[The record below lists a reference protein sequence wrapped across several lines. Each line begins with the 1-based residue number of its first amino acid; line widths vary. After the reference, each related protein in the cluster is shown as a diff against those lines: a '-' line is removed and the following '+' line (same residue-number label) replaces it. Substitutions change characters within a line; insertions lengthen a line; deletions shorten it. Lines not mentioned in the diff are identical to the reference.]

1 MFKQVRAGF
10 CFRKEKR
17 TLRREGGKALS
28 ENRTAA
34 DRNRFSKKKLRDA
47 RGIKERQEMIDR
59 KHRLSIRKQCDLL
72 CINRS
77 NLYYSPQRER
87 DANLILMTEI
97 DKIHL
102 KYPSFGIR
110 RITRELRE
118 IGFIVNRKRV
128 RRLMQVMGIATIY
141 PKRNL
146 SKLGKTSYIRPYLLR
161 GLKIE
166 RPNQVWQIDISYIPM
181 KRGFMYL
188 TAIIDVYSRYIVG
201 WQLSNTLEMETQT
214 SAMNEA
220 IKKYGKPE
228 IVNSDQGSQYT
239 SNHWIES
246 METHG
251 VKISMDGKGRATDNI
266 YIERFFRTIKYDYI
280 YLNPVESGW
289 ELYEGIRDFISGY
302 HRRSHQ
308 GINLQKPKD
317 LFIFEPTNKLK
328 SA

>member
-1 MFKQVRAGF
+1 
-10 CFRKEKR
+10 
-17 TLRREGGKALS
+17 
-28 ENRTAA
+28 
-34 DRNRFSKKKLRDA
+34 
-47 RGIKERQEMIDR
+47 MID
-59 KHRLSIRKQCDLL
+59 KQHRLSVRKQCGLL

-77 NLYYSPQRER
+77 NLYYSPKKES
-87 DANLILMTEI
+87 DTNLILMTEI

-110 RITRELRE
+110 RITQELRE

-128 RRLMQVMGIATIY
+128 RRLMQLMRIATIY

-146 SKLGKTSYIRPYLLR
+146 SKLGKATYIRPYLLKD
-161 GLKIE
+161 LKIE
-166 RPNQVWQIDISYIPM
+166 KANQVWQIDISYIPM

-201 WQLSNTLEMETQT
+201 WQLSNTLEKETQT
-214 SAMNEA
+214 LVMNEA

-239 SNHWIES
+239 SNHWIGC
-246 METHG
+246 MENHG
-251 VKISMDGKGRATDNI
+251 IKISMDGKGRATDNI

-289 ELYEGIRDFISGY
+289 ELYEGIQDFIKGY
-302 HRRSHQ
+302 NKRSHQ
-308 GINLQKPKD
+308 GINNQKPKD
-317 LFIFEPTNKLK
+317 LFNFELTNQLK

>member
-1 MFKQVRAGF
+1 V
-10 CFRKEKR
+10 
-17 TLRREGGKALS
+17 
-28 ENRTAA
+28 
-34 DRNRFSKKKLRDA
+34 
-47 RGIKERQEMIDR
+47 KERREMID
-59 KHRLSIRKQCDLL
+59 KQHRLSVRKQCGLL

-77 NLYYSPQRER
+77 NLYYSPKKES
-87 DANLILMTEI
+87 DTNLILMTEI
-97 DKIHL
+97 DKIQL

-110 RITRELRE
+110 RITQELRE

-128 RRLMQVMGIATIY
+128 RRLMQLMRIATIY

-146 SKLGKTSYIRPYLLR
+146 SKLGKATYIRPYLLKD
-161 GLKIE
+161 LKIE
-166 RPNQVWQIDISYIPM
+166 KANQVWQIDISYIPM

-201 WQLSNTLEMETQT
+201 WQLSNTLEKETQT
-214 SAMNEA
+214 LVMNEA

-239 SNHWIES
+239 SNHWIGC
-246 METHG
+246 MENHG
-251 VKISMDGKGRATDNI
+251 IKISMDGKGRATDNI

-289 ELYEGIRDFISGY
+289 ELYEGIQDFIKGY
-302 HRRSHQ
+302 NKRSHQ
-308 GINLQKPKD
+308 GINNQKPKD
-317 LFIFEPTNKLK
+317 LFNFELTNQLK

>member
-1 MFKQVRAGF
+1 M
-10 CFRKEKR
+10 
-17 TLRREGGKALS
+17 
-28 ENRTAA
+28 
-34 DRNRFSKKKLRDA
+34 
-47 RGIKERQEMIDR
+47 KERREMID
-59 KHRLSIRKQCDLL
+59 KQHRLSVRKQCGLL

-77 NLYYSPQRER
+77 NLYYSPKKES
-87 DANLILMTEI
+87 DTNLILMTEI

-110 RITRELRE
+110 RITQELRE

-128 RRLMQVMGIATIY
+128 RRLMQLMRIATIY

-146 SKLGKTSYIRPYLLR
+146 SKLGKATYIRPYLLKD
-161 GLKIE
+161 LKIE
-166 RPNQVWQIDISYIPM
+166 KANQVWQIDISYIPM

-201 WQLSNTLEMETQT
+201 WQLSNTLEKETQT
-214 SAMNEA
+214 LVMNEA

-239 SNHWIES
+239 SNHWIGC
-246 METHG
+246 MENHG
-251 VKISMDGKGRATDNI
+251 IKISMDGKGRATDNI

-289 ELYEGIRDFISGY
+289 ELYEGIQDFIKGY
-302 HRRSHQ
+302 NKRSHQ
-308 GINLQKPKD
+308 GNNNQKPKD
-317 LFIFEPTNKLK
+317 LFNFELTNQLK

>member
-1 MFKQVRAGF
+1 M
-10 CFRKEKR
+10 
-17 TLRREGGKALS
+17 
-28 ENRTAA
+28 
-34 DRNRFSKKKLRDA
+34 
-47 RGIKERQEMIDR
+47 KERREMID
-59 KHRLSIRKQCDLL
+59 KQHRLSVRKQCGLL

-77 NLYYSPQRER
+77 NLYYSPKKES
-87 DANLILMTEI
+87 DTNLILMTEI

-110 RITRELRE
+110 RITQELRE

-128 RRLMQVMGIATIY
+128 RRLMQLMRIATIY

-146 SKLGKTSYIRPYLLR
+146 SKLGKATYIRPYLLKD
-161 GLKIE
+161 LKIE
-166 RPNQVWQIDISYIPM
+166 KANQVWQIDISYIPM

-201 WQLSNTLEMETQT
+201 WQLSNTLEKETQT
-214 SAMNEA
+214 LVMNEA

-239 SNHWIES
+239 SNHWIGC
-246 METHG
+246 MENHG
-251 VKISMDGKGRATDNI
+251 IKISMDGKGRATDNI
-266 YIERFFRTIKYDYI
+266 YIERFFRTIKHDYI

-289 ELYEGIRDFISGY
+289 ELYEGIQDFIKGY
-302 HRRSHQ
+302 NKRSHQ
-308 GINLQKPKD
+308 GINNQKPKD
-317 LFIFEPTNKLK
+317 LFNFELTNQLK

>member
-1 MFKQVRAGF
+1 
-10 CFRKEKR
+10 
-17 TLRREGGKALS
+17 
-28 ENRTAA
+28 
-34 DRNRFSKKKLRDA
+34 
-47 RGIKERQEMIDR
+47 MID
-59 KHRLSIRKQCDLL
+59 KQHRLSVRKQCGLL

-77 NLYYSPQRER
+77 NLYYSPKKES
-87 DANLILMTEI
+87 DTNLILMTEI

-110 RITRELRE
+110 RITQELRE

-128 RRLMQVMGIATIY
+128 RRLMQLMRIATIY

-146 SKLGKTSYIRPYLLR
+146 SKLGKATYIRPYLLKD
-161 GLKIE
+161 LKIE
-166 RPNQVWQIDISYIPM
+166 KANQVWQIDISYIPM

-201 WQLSNTLEMETQT
+201 WQLSNTLEKETQT
-214 SAMNEA
+214 LVMNEA

-239 SNHWIES
+239 SNHWIGC
-246 METHG
+246 MENHDI
-251 VKISMDGKGRATDNI
+251 KISMDGKGRATDNI

-289 ELYEGIRDFISGY
+289 ELYEGIQDFIKGY
-302 HRRSHQ
+302 NKRSHQ
-308 GINLQKPKD
+308 GINNQKPKD
-317 LFIFEPTNKLK
+317 LFNFELTNQLK